1 MLATSPKQKDFL
13 WSVIPNLK
21 DHTDLKLIYRA
32 SRDGWAKEVFH
43 KLCDNQGPTIVM
55 ARSSVGRRVSGGF
68 TSVPW
73 TSEGG
78 WKQDQTAFLFSVDS
92 ELKFPIVIKSQAVY
106 HHAHG
111 PYFTGCFCL
120 QNMNLKNESYC
131 YFEGSG
137 KVDESSYN
145 VSDDGKGNSILTGE
159 GGKEGKFTCSEME
172 VFAVIYT

>member
-55 ARSSVGRRVSGGF
+55 VRSSVGRRVSGGF

-78 WKQDQTAFLFSVDS
+78 WKEDQPAFLFSVDS
-92 ELKFPIVIKSQAVY
+92 ELKFPIVKNFSAVY

-111 PYFTGCFCL
+111 PSFTNCFNL
-120 QNMNLKNESYC
+120 LNMNVGKTNYC
-131 YFEGSG
+131 HFKGSG
-137 KVDESSYN
+137 QPNEDIYN

-159 GGKEGKFTCSEME
+159 GGKEGRFEC
-172 VFAVIYT
+172 